1 MNLVA
6 LAYMVAIGLEQA
18 SCALVGWQI
27 GKGDIEKAREFY
39 DSFKIVTACL
49 LFITSTCIYLFKEPL
64 VRMFTDEELVTDKA
78 LTIIWLISFAT
89 FPDGYK
95 GMMKGI
101 IRALGLQN
109 YCAWLNILGHWSI
122 NLTLQ
127 WHLGV
132 RLGMG
137 IKGLWIAKVILE
149 FFIFGAYILLV
160 YCVNWEK
167 CAQKAKDR

>member
-1 MNLVA
+1 MNIVA
-6 LAYMVAIGLEQA
+6 LFYMVAIGLEQA

-27 GKGDIEKAREFY
+27 GKGDIPKAREFY
-39 DSFKIVTACL
+39 DSFKIVT
-49 LFITSTCIYLFKEPL
+49 TCILLISCSIIYSCKEPL
-64 VRMFTDEELVTDKA
+64 VEMFTDEKMVTDRA
-78 LTIIWLISFAT
+78 LTIIWLISFAA

-109 YCAWLNILGHWSI
+109 YCAWLNIVGHWSI
-122 NLTLQ
+122 NITLQ

-132 RLGMG
+132 NLGMG

-149 FFIFGAYILLV
+149 FFIFIAYVALV
-160 YCVNWEK
+160 YLVSWEK
-167 CAQKAKDR
+167 CAEKAK